1 MEGTN
6 FCTATGE
13 IVLTGPYLCV
23 EERGEWERDQPRSA
37 WSESQHLSAS
47 HCPLWVSAHRRVELL
62 SCRPRSLV
70 PKGFHPLRRRSNA
83 WIQQELRKSQDCG
96 CTDAYK
102 ETVFTTSARSRGVRR
117 KMCCRWRRSIR
128 RHWRGSPVGWELA
141 RVEGSDVSDSGSL
154 QDTGIRNE
162 AADGEELLV
171 TRVPRTPELNARHIT
186 AHEFIGHV
194 VYRSWCRHCVA

>member
-70 PKGFHPLRRRSNA
+70 PKGFIRCEEDRA

-102 ETVFTTSARSRGVRR
+102 ETMFTTSAQSRGVRR

-128 RHWRGSPVGWELA
+128 RHLQELRARTSQILGASRMQGSGTKQLMVRSFW
-141 RVEGSDVSDSGSL
+141 
-154 QDTGIRNE
+154 
-162 AADGEELLV
+162 LLGCHV
-171 TRVPRTPELNARHIT
+171 LLN
-186 AHEFIGHV
+186 
-194 VYRSWCRHCVA
+194 